1 MSIRVALADD
11 HRMFREALASAL
23 ALESDI
29 RIVGEA
35 ESGRTAIEMAEKLR
49 PEILVLDIAMP
60 DMNGIEVAQQMRRRC
75 PDVKVIALSG
85 YVDKRFVQEMLK
97 AGASGYVAKAA
108 AGADLVRAIRAVAQG
123 QNYLSP
129 EITGAVLRDYRVSSS
144 RETPPL
150 SLLGRRERQ
159 VLALIAEGE
168 RSPKIAARL
177 GISPATVEAHRRN
190 IMRKLGIHNIAALT
204 RYAIRE
210 GLVSI

>member
-1 MSIRVALADD
+1 MSIRIALADD
-11 HRMFREALASAL
+11 HRMFREALASTLAL
-23 ALESDI
+23 APDI

-35 ESGRTAIEMAEKLR
+35 GSGRAAIEMAEKLR

-60 DMNGIEVAQQMRRRC
+60 DMNGIEVAQRLRASC
-75 PDVKVIALSG
+75 PEVKVIALSG
-85 YVDKRFVQEMLK
+85 HVDKRFVQEMLK

-108 AGADLVRAIRAVAQG
+108 AGADLVRAIRAVAKG
-123 QNYLSP
+123 QEYLSS
-129 EITGAVLRDYRVSSS
+129 EVTAAVLRDYRVSSS
-144 RETPPL
+144 GETPPS

-190 IMRKLGIHNIAALT
+190 IMRKLGIHSVAALT

>member
-1 MSIRVALADD
+1 MSIRIALADD
-11 HRMFREALASAL
+11 HRMFREALASTLAL
-23 ALESDI
+23 APDI

-35 ESGRTAIEMAEKLR
+35 GSGRAAIEMAEKLR

-60 DMNGIEVAQQMRRRC
+60 DMNGIEVAQRLRASC
-75 PDVKVIALSG
+75 PEVKVIALSG
-85 YVDKRFVQEMLK
+85 HVDKRFVQEMLK

-108 AGADLVRAIRAVAQG
+108 AGADLVRAIRAVAKG
-123 QNYLSP
+123 QEYLSS
-129 EITGAVLRDYRVSSS
+129 EVTAAVLRDYRVSSS
-144 RETPPL
+144 GETPPL

-190 IMRKLGIHNIAALT
+190 IMRKLGIHSVAALT